1 MGQRIGAYRGLVVT
15 SEGTRPLGKP
25 GSRWE
30 DKIKMDLQE
39 VR

>member
-1 MGQRIGAYRGLVVT
+1 MGQRIGAYRGLVVK
-15 SEGTRPLGKP
+15 SEGKRPLGRP
-25 GSRWE
+25 RSRWE